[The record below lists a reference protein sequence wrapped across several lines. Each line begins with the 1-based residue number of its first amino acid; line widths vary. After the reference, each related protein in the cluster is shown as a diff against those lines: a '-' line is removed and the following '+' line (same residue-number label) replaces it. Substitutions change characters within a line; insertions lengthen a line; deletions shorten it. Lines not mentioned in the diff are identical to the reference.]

1 MEKITILKTN
11 RSEYSI
17 KEAADNSLTVREL
30 IEYLQYN
37 TDLDSRIVFSNDNGY
52 TYGYIT
58 ESAVGE
64 ETWEEEPEEEDDEWT
79 REEMVS
85 DIEKAIEKNG
95 GKPILVKVVWL
106 KRYEDKEVLTAGYDD
121 SGRLGITLEDG
132 SFILIDEL
140 DDDEVDAVWF
150 EGTQLRK
157 WQH

>member
-64 ETWEEEPEEEDDEWT
+64 KEWEEEPEEEDE
-79 REEMVS
+79 
-85 DIEKAIEKNG
+85 
-95 GKPILVKVVWL
+95 
-106 KRYEDKEVLTAGYDD
+106 
-121 SGRLGITLEDG
+121 
-132 SFILIDEL
+132 
-140 DDDEVDAVWF
+140 
-150 EGTQLRK
+150 
-157 WQH
+157 